1 MKHSWKLRIVV
12 FPLAALLLGAG
23 AAAQDQPQA
32 HERTYPTFAVNVPF
46 KFTVG
51 QRTFAAGNYQFI
63 LLGPGLLAVG
73 DLHKKRMVA
82 TLFTRQMQTTAVPAA
97 TKLVFT
103 IDRKYARLT
112 SILLEHYTESLEI
125 LGEEVAMRQNPSQP
139 LPQSMWDWETFH
151 SRMKMPV
158 PVQRYP

>member
-1 MKHSWKLRIVV
+1 MKHSWKLQILV

-23 AAAQDQPQA
+23 AAAQDLPQA
-32 HERTYPTFAVNVPF
+32 HERTYPAFTVDVPF

-63 LLGPGLLAVG
+63 LVGPGLLAVG

-82 TLFTRQMQTTAVPAA
+82 TLLTRQMQTSAAPAA

-103 IDRKYARLT
+103 HDRKYARLT
-112 SILLEHYTESLEI
+112 SILLERSTQSLEI
-125 LGEEVAMRQNPSQP
+125 LGEEVAMRQSPSQP

-151 SRMKMPV
+151 SQMKMPTLM
-158 PVQRYP
+158 RH